1 MADFSGDDAF
11 NVFVCVRA
19 LRYAGGNYPGE
30 GGGGGGDCPEGNC
43 PDTHM
48 NVFLTKTGLM

>member
-19 LRYAGGNYPGE
+19 LRYAGAIIP
-30 GGGGGGDCPEGNC
+30 GGGGGGGIVLIPI
-43 PDTHM
+43 
-48 NVFLTKTGLM
+48 